1 MSTKKPNVLFI
12 LTDDQRFDTI
22 RALGNNEISTP
33 NLDRLVERGTA
44 FTNAHIPGGT
54 ASAVCMPS
62 RAMINSSRT
71 LFNLEQNGKEIP
83 ECDVTMCQAFRGAGY
98 SCHGIGKWHN
108 GTDSYTRSFTSGENI
123 FFGGM
128 WDHWNVP
135 VCDYRADGNYDCE
148 VPFVPNFSGN
158 QIPVH
163 VLADKIHP
171 GVHSTELFT
180 ESAVDFI
187 NSYDS
192 EEPFFVYLSYL
203 APHDPRT
210 MPEKYR
216 TMYKAEDITLPP
228 NFMEMPAFSFG
239 WADRGRDEAVASFPR
254 NPDEIKQHIADYY
267 AMISHID
274 DNVGRL
280 INALESKGILDD
292 TIIVFCGDNGLA
304 IGQHGLM
311 GKQNVY
317 EHSVHIPLL
326 ISGPRI
332 PAGLKLDQYVYLLDV
347 YPTLCD
353 LCDVEIPP
361 TVEGKSFSEM
371 FTDNE
376 LVTRE
381 DLYFAFQARIRGI
394 SDGKYKL
401 IEYRTDRLK
410 MTQLFDL
417 EKDPWETHNFYD
429 FNGYD
434 EIVARL
440 RKRML
445 EYRKEWNEDCHIYGR
460 QFWEQYEK
468 YEAAEVHGVDKPK
481 GTSMLN
487 QTKEW
492 SKSKKN

>member
-1 MSTKKPNVLFI
+1 MSSKRPNVLFI
-12 LTDDQRFDTI
+12 LADDQRFDTI
-22 RALGNNEISTP
+22 HALGNNEISTP
-33 NLDRLVERGTA
+33 NLDRLVERGAA

-71 LFNLEQNGKEIP
+71 LFNLEQNGKDIP
-83 ECDVTMCQAFRGAGY
+83 QADTTMCQAFRNSGY
-98 SCHGIGKWHN
+98 ACYGIGKWHN
-108 GTDSYTRSFTSGENI
+108 GTESYTRSFSGGSNI

-135 VCDYRADGNYDCE
+135 VCDYRRDGNYDCE
-148 VPFVPNFSGN
+148 IPFVPNFSGN

-163 VLADKIHP
+163 VLADKIHA

-180 ESAVDFI
+180 SSTIDFI
-187 NSYDS
+187 DGYDS
-192 EEPFFVYLSYL
+192 QDPFFLYLSFL

-210 MPEKYR
+210 MPEEFR
-216 TMYKAEDITLPP
+216 SMYKAEDITLPP

-254 NPDEIKQHIADYY
+254 TPDEIKQHIADYY

-274 DNVGRL
+274 FNIGK
-280 INALESKGILDD
+280 IMNALEARGILDD

-326 ISGPRI
+326 ISGPGI
-332 PAGLKLDQYVYLLDV
+332 EAGLKLERFVYLLDLF
-347 YPTLCD
+347 PTLCD
-353 LCDVEIPP
+353 LCGIDIPLS
-361 TVEGKSFSEM
+361 VEGKSFARM
-371 FTDNE
+371 FSDPCFT
-376 LVTRE
+376 TRN

-394 SDGKYKL
+394 TDGKYKL
-401 IEYRTDRLK
+401 IEYRTDKLK

-417 EKDPWETHNFYD
+417 EKDPWETHNYYD

-440 RKRML
+440 RRRMQD
-445 EYRKEWNEDCHIYGR
+445 YRVAWNEDAHIYGR

-468 YEAAEVHGVDKPK
+468 YEAAEVHGVDTPK
-481 GTSMLN
+481 GASMIK
-487 QTKEW
+487 QTKDW
-492 SKSKKN
+492 FKATKH

>member
-1 MSTKKPNVLFI
+1 MSNRRPNVVFI

-22 RALGNNEISTP
+22 HALGNDEISTP
-33 NLDRLVERGTA
+33 NLDRLVERGAA
-44 FTNAHIPGGT
+44 FTHAYIPGGT

-71 LFNLEQNGKEIP
+71 LFNLVQNGKEIP
-83 ECDVTMCQAFRGAGY
+83 ECDTTMCQTFRSAGY
-98 SCHGIGKWHN
+98 NCHGIGKWHN
-108 GTDSYTRSFTSGENI
+108 GTESYTRSFTSGDDI

-135 VCDYRADGNYDCE
+135 VCDYRSDGNYDCE
-148 VPFVPNFSGN
+148 IPFVPNFSGN

-163 VLADKIHP
+163 VLADKIHA
-171 GVHSTELFT
+171 GVHSTELF
-180 ESAVDFI
+180 SADAINFI
-187 NSYDS
+187 NGYNE
-192 EEPFFVYLSYL
+192 EEPFFLYLSYL

-216 TMYKAEDITLPP
+216 TMYKAEDITLSP

-274 DNVGRL
+274 DNVGK
-280 INALESKGILDD
+280 IIDSLESKGVLDN

-326 ISGPRI
+326 ISGPGI
-332 PAGLKLDQYVYLLDV
+332 DTGITIDKYVYLLDV
-347 YPTLCD
+347 FPTLCD
-353 LCDVEIPP
+353 LCGVNIPASA
-361 TVEGKSFSEM
+361 EGKSFAGM
-371 FTDNE
+371 FSNSE
-376 LVTRE
+376 LVTRN

-394 SDGKYKL
+394 ADGKYKL

-410 MTQLFDL
+410 LTQLFDL
-417 EKDPWETHNFYD
+417 EKDPWERYNFYD
-429 FNGYD
+429 FTGYD
-434 EIVARL
+434 EIVERL
-440 RKRML
+440 RKRMK
-445 EYRKEWNEDCHIYGR
+445 EYRAEWNEDSHIYGR

-481 GTSMLN
+481 GVSMIN

-492 SKSKKN
+492 SKSSK

>member
-1 MSTKKPNVLFI
+1 MSNRPNVVFI

-22 RALGNNEISTP
+22 HALGNNEISTP
-33 NLDRLVERGTA
+33 NLDRLARRGAA
-44 FTNAHIPGGT
+44 FTHAYIPGGT

-71 LFNLEQNGKEIP
+71 LFNLVQNGKEIP
-83 ECDVTMCQAFRGAGY
+83 ECDTTMCQAFSSAGY
-98 SCHGIGKWHN
+98 NCHGIGKWHN
-108 GTDSYTRSFTSGENI
+108 GTDSYTRSFSSGDDI

-148 VPFVPNFSGN
+148 IPFVPNFSGN

-163 VLADKIHP
+163 VLADKIHA
-171 GVHSTELFT
+171 GVHSTELF
-180 ESAVDFI
+180 SADAIDFI
-187 NSYDS
+187 NRYD
-192 EEPFFVYLSYL
+192 EENPFFLYLSYL

-216 TMYKAEDITLPP
+216 TMYKAEDITLPS

-274 DNVGRL
+274 DNVGKIIDTL
-280 INALESKGILDD
+280 DSKGILDN

-326 ISGPRI
+326 ISGPGIER
-332 PAGLKLDQYVYLLDV
+332 GSKLDKFVYLLDV

-353 LCDVEIPP
+353 LCGVEIPSG
-361 TVEGKSFSEM
+361 VEGKSFAGM
-371 FTDNE
+371 FSKND
-376 LVTRE
+376 LVTRH

-394 SDGKYKL
+394 TDGRYKL

-410 MTQLFDL
+410 LTQLFDL
-417 EKDPWETHNFYD
+417 EKDPWERFNFYD

-434 EIVARL
+434 EIVERL
-440 RKRML
+440 RKRMK
-445 EYRKEWNEDCHIYGR
+445 EYRAEWNEDSHIYGR

-481 GTSMLN
+481 GVSMIN

-492 SKSKKN
+492 SKSSK

>member
-1 MSTKKPNVLFI
+1 MSNRPNVVFI

-22 RALGNNEISTP
+22 HALGNNEISTP
-33 NLDRLVERGTA
+33 NLDKLVERGAA
-44 FTNAHIPGGT
+44 FTHAYIPGGT

-71 LFNLEQNGKEIP
+71 LFNLVQNGKEIP
-83 ECDVTMCQAFRGAGY
+83 KCDTTMCQAFRASGY
-98 SCHGIGKWHN
+98 NCHGIGKWHN
-108 GTDSYTRSFTSGENI
+108 GTESYTRSFSSGDDI

-135 VCDYRADGNYDCE
+135 VCNYRADGNYDCE
-148 VPFVPNFSGN
+148 IPFVPNFSGN

-163 VLADKIHP
+163 VLADKIHA
-171 GVHSTELFT
+171 GVHSTELF
-180 ESAVDFI
+180 SKDAINFI
-187 NSYDS
+187 NGYNDES
-192 EEPFFVYLSYL
+192 PFFLYLSYL

-254 NPDEIKQHIADYY
+254 DPNEIRQHIADYY

-274 DNVGRL
+274 DNVGKV
-280 INALESKGILDD
+280 IDALENKGILGN
-292 TIIVFCGDNGLA
+292 TIIVFSGDNGLA

-326 ISGPRI
+326 VSGPGIEPGARI
-332 PAGLKLDQYVYLLDV
+332 DNFVYLLDV
-347 YPTLCD
+347 YPTLCE
-353 LCDVEIPP
+353 LCDVEIPSG
-361 TVEGKSFSEM
+361 VEGKSFAGM
-371 FTDNE
+371 FTNSN
-376 LVTRE
+376 LVTRR

-394 SDGKYKL
+394 TDGKYKL
-401 IEYRTDRLK
+401 IEYRTDKLK
-410 MTQLFDL
+410 LTQLFDL
-417 EKDPWETHNFYD
+417 DKDPWERFNFYD

-434 EIVARL
+434 EIAERL
-440 RKRML
+440 RSRMK
-445 EYRKEWNEDCHIYGR
+445 EYRTEWNEDTHIYGR

-468 YEAAEVHGVDKPK
+468 YENAEVHGVDKPK
-481 GTSMLN
+481 GVSMIN

-492 SKSKKN
+492 SKSSK

>member
-1 MSTKKPNVLFI
+1 MSSKRPNVVFI

-22 RALGNNEISTP
+22 HALGNNEIGTP
-33 NLDRLVERGTA
+33 NLDRLVNRGAA
-44 FTNAHIPGGT
+44 FTHAYIPGGT

-71 LFNLEQNGKEIP
+71 LFNLIQNGKEIP
-83 ECDVTMCQAFRGAGY
+83 ECDTTMCQSFRDAGY
-98 SCHGIGKWHN
+98 NCHGIGKWHN
-108 GTDSYTRSFTSGENI
+108 GTESYTRSFSSGDDI

-148 VPFVPNFSGN
+148 IPFVPNFSGN

-163 VLADKIHP
+163 VLADKIHA
-171 GVHSTELFT
+171 GVHSTELF
-180 ESAVDFI
+180 SADAINFI
-187 NSYDS
+187 NDYNADN
-192 EEPFFVYLSYL
+192 PFFLYLSYL

-216 TMYKAEDITLPP
+216 TMYKAEHITLPQ

-254 NPDEIKQHIADYY
+254 DPNEIKQHIADYY

-274 DNVGRL
+274 DNVGK
-280 INALESKGILDD
+280 IIDALERKKILDD

-326 ISGPRI
+326 ISGPGI
-332 PAGLKLDQYVYLLDV
+332 PAGVKRDKYVYLLDV

-353 LCDVEIPP
+353 LCGVEIPSS
-361 TVEGKSFSEM
+361 VEGKSFATMFSNSE
-371 FTDNE
+371 FE
-376 LVTRE
+376 TRS

-394 SDGKYKL
+394 TDGKYKL

-417 EKDPWETHNFYD
+417 EKDPYERYNFYD

-434 EIVARL
+434 DIVERL
-440 RKRML
+440 RNRMK
-445 EYRKEWNEDCHIYGR
+445 EYRIEWNEDCHIYGR

-481 GTSMLN
+481 GVSMIN

-492 SKSKKN
+492 SKSK

>member
-1 MSTKKPNVLFI
+1 MSNKRPNVVFI

-22 RALGNNEISTP
+22 HALGNNEISTP
-33 NLDRLVERGTA
+33 NLDRLVNRGAA
-44 FTNAHIPGGT
+44 FTHAYIPGGT

-71 LFNLEQNGKEIP
+71 LFNLIQNGKEIP
-83 ECDVTMCQAFRGAGY
+83 ECDNTMCQSFRNAGY
-98 SCHGIGKWHN
+98 NCHGIGKWHN
-108 GTDSYTRSFTSGENI
+108 GTESYTRSFSSGDDI

-148 VPFVPNFSGN
+148 IPFVPNFSGN

-163 VLADKIHP
+163 VLADKIHA
-171 GVHSTELFT
+171 GVHSTELF
-180 ESAVDFI
+180 SADAINFI
-187 NSYDS
+187 NDYN
-192 EEPFFVYLSYL
+192 ENEPFFLYLSYL

-216 TMYKAEDITLPP
+216 TMYKAEDITLPK

-254 NPDEIKQHIADYY
+254 DPNEIKQHIADYY

-274 DNVGRL
+274 DNVGK
-280 INALESKGILDD
+280 IIDALESKKILDD

-326 ISGPRI
+326 ISGPGI
-332 PAGLKLDQYVYLLDV
+332 PAGAKLDKYVYLLDV

-353 LCDVEIPP
+353 LCGVEIPSS
-361 TVEGKSFSEM
+361 VEGKSFAKMFSNSE
-371 FTDNE
+371 FE
-376 LVTRE
+376 TRS

-394 SDGKYKL
+394 TDGKYKL

-417 EKDPWETHNFYD
+417 EKDPYERYNFYD

-434 EIVARL
+434 EIVERL
-440 RKRML
+440 RNRMK
-445 EYRKEWNEDCHIYGR
+445 EYRLEWNEGSHIYGR

-481 GTSMLN
+481 GVSMIN

-492 SKSKKN
+492 SKSK

>member
-1 MSTKKPNVLFI
+1 MSPKRPNILFI

-22 RALGNNEISTP
+22 RALGNNEINTP
-33 NLDRLVERGTA
+33 NLDKLVERGVA
-44 FTNAHIPGGT
+44 FTHAYIPGGT

-71 LFNLEQNGKEIP
+71 LFNLVQNGKEIP
-83 ECDVTMCQAFRGAGY
+83 ECDTTMCETFRNAGY
-98 SCHGIGKWHN
+98 NCHGIGKWHN
-108 GTDSYTRSFTSGENI
+108 GTESYTRSFSSGDDI

-135 VCDYRADGNYDCE
+135 VCDYREDGNYDCE
-148 VPFVPNFSGN
+148 IPFVPNFSGN
-158 QIPVH
+158 QTPVH
-163 VLADKIHP
+163 VLADKIHA
-171 GVHSTELFT
+171 GVHSTELF
-180 ESAVDFI
+180 SADAIKFI
-187 NSYDS
+187 SNYDS
-192 EEPFFVYLSYL
+192 DAPFFLYLSYL

-228 NFMEMPAFSFG
+228 NFAEMPAFSFG

-254 NPDEIKQHIADYY
+254 DPNEIKQHIADYY

-274 DNVGRL
+274 DNVGKIL
-280 INALESKGILDD
+280 DTLEAKGILDD
-292 TIIVFCGDNGLA
+292 TLVVFCGDNGLA

-326 ISGPRI
+326 ISGPSI
-332 PAGLKLDQYVYLLDV
+332 PKSVKIDRYVYLLDV
-347 YPTLCD
+347 FPSLCD
-353 LCDVEIPP
+353 YCGIEIPES
-361 TVEGKSFSEM
+361 VEGKSFAPM
-371 FTDNE
+371 FENNDY
-376 LVTRE
+376 VTRT
-381 DLYFAFQARIRGI
+381 DMYYAFQARIRGI

-401 IEYRTDRLK
+401 IEYRTDKLK
-410 MTQLFDL
+410 FSQLFDI
-417 EKDPWETHNFYD
+417 ENDPWETRNFFD

-434 EIVARL
+434 EIVTRL
-440 RKRML
+440 RKRMQ
-445 EYRKEWNEDCHIYGR
+445 EYRKEWNEDNHIYGR

-468 YEAAEVHGVDKPK
+468 YESAEVHGVDKPK
-481 GTSMLN
+481 GVSMIN

-492 SKSKKN
+492 AKSK

>member
-1 MSTKKPNVLFI
+1 MSNNRPNVVFI

-22 RALGNNEISTP
+22 HALGNKEISTP
-33 NLDRLVERGTA
+33 NLDKLVERGAA
-44 FTNAHIPGGT
+44 FTHAYIPGGT

-83 ECDVTMCQAFRGAGY
+83 ECDTTMCQAFRNAGY
-98 SCHGIGKWHN
+98 NCHGIGKWHN
-108 GTDSYTRSFTSGENI
+108 GTESYTRSFSSGEDI

-135 VCDYRADGNYDCE
+135 VCDYRNDGNYDCE
-148 VPFVPNFSGN
+148 IPFVPNFSGN

-163 VLADKIHP
+163 VLADKIHA
-171 GVHSTELFT
+171 GVHSTELF
-180 ESAVDFI
+180 SADAINFI
-187 NSYDS
+187 SNYNEDQ
-192 EEPFFVYLSYL
+192 PFFLYLSYL

-254 NPDEIKQHIADYY
+254 DPNEIRQHIADYY

-274 DNVGRL
+274 DNVGRI
-280 INALESKGILDD
+280 INALESKGVLEN

-326 ISGPRI
+326 ISGPGI
-332 PAGLKLDQYVYLLDV
+332 SPDSKCNNYVYLLDV
-347 YPTLCD
+347 FPTLCD
-353 LCDVEIPP
+353 LCGVKIPSS
-361 TVEGKSFSEM
+361 VEGKSFAKM
-371 FTDNE
+371 FSHPE
-376 LVTRE
+376 FETRS

-394 SDGKYKL
+394 TDGKYKL

-417 EKDPWETHNFYD
+417 EKDPCEIYNFYD

-434 EIVARL
+434 EIVESL
-440 RKRML
+440 RKRMKG
-445 EYRKEWNEDCHIYGR
+445 YRAEWNEDNHIYGR

-481 GTSMLN
+481 GVSMLN

-492 SKSKKN
+492 SKSK

>member
-1 MSTKKPNVLFI
+1 MSSKRPNVVFI

-22 RALGNNEISTP
+22 HALGNNEIGTP
-33 NLDRLVERGTA
+33 NLDRLVNRGAA
-44 FTNAHIPGGT
+44 FTHAYIPGGT

-71 LFNLEQNGKEIP
+71 LFNLIQNGKEIP
-83 ECDVTMCQAFRGAGY
+83 ECDTTMCQSFRDAGY
-98 SCHGIGKWHN
+98 NCHGIGKWHN
-108 GTDSYTRSFTSGENI
+108 GTESYTRSFSSGDDI

-148 VPFVPNFSGN
+148 IPFVPNFSGN

-163 VLADKIHP
+163 VLADKIHA
-171 GVHSTELFT
+171 GVHSTELF
-180 ESAVDFI
+180 SADAINFI
-187 NSYDS
+187 NDYNADN
-192 EEPFFVYLSYL
+192 PFFLYLSYL

-216 TMYKAEDITLPP
+216 TMYKAEHITLPQ

-254 NPDEIKQHIADYY
+254 DPNEIKQHIADYY

-274 DNVGRL
+274 DNVGK
-280 INALESKGILDD
+280 IIDALERKKILDD

-326 ISGPRI
+326 ISGPGI
-332 PAGLKLDQYVYLLDV
+332 PAGVKRDKYVYLLDV

-353 LCDVEIPP
+353 LCGVEI
-361 TVEGKSFSEM
+361 
-371 FTDNE
+371 
-376 LVTRE
+376 
-381 DLYFAFQARIRGI
+381 
-394 SDGKYKL
+394 
-401 IEYRTDRLK
+401 
-410 MTQLFDL
+410 
-417 EKDPWETHNFYD
+417 
-429 FNGYD
+429 
-434 EIVARL
+434 L
-440 RKRML
+440 R
-445 EYRKEWNEDCHIYGR
+445 
-460 QFWEQYEK
+460 
-468 YEAAEVHGVDKPK
+468 
-481 GTSMLN
+481 
-487 QTKEW
+487 
-492 SKSKKN
+492 

>member
-1 MSTKKPNVLFI
+1 MSNKKPNVVFI

-22 RALGNNEISTP
+22 HALGNNEISTP
-33 NLDRLVERGTA
+33 NLDRLVSRGAA
-44 FTNAHIPGGT
+44 FTHAYIPGGT

-71 LFNLEQNGKEIP
+71 LFNLVQNGKEIP
-83 ECDVTMCQAFRGAGY
+83 QCDTTMGQSFSNAGY
-98 SCHGIGKWHN
+98 NCHGIGKWHN
-108 GTDSYTRSFTSGENI
+108 GTESYTRSFSSGDDI

-148 VPFVPNFSGN
+148 IPFVPNFSGN

-163 VLADKIHP
+163 VLADKIHA
-171 GVHSTELFT
+171 GVHSTELFST
-180 ESAVDFI
+180 DAINFI
-187 NSYDS
+187 NGYNEDK
-192 EEPFFVYLSYL
+192 PFILYLSYL

-216 TMYKAEDITLPP
+216 TMYKAEDITLTP

-254 NPDEIKQHIADYY
+254 DPQEIKQHIADYY

-274 DNVGRL
+274 DNVGK
-280 INALESKGILDD
+280 IVDALENKNILDD

-304 IGQHGLM
+304 IGQHGLL
-311 GKQNVY
+311 GKQSVY

-326 ISGPRI
+326 ISGPGI
-332 PAGLKLDQYVYLLDV
+332 APDTKLNQYVYLLDV
-347 YPTLCD
+347 YPTLCE
-353 LCDVEIPP
+353 LCGVEIPAS
-361 TVEGKSFSEM
+361 VEGKSFAKMFSDSE
-371 FTDNE
+371 F
-376 LVTRE
+376 VTRS

-394 SDGKYKL
+394 ADGKYKL
-401 IEYRTDRLK
+401 IEYRTDKLK
-410 MTQLFDL
+410 LTQLFDL
-417 EKDPWETHNFYD
+417 EKDPWERHNFYD

-434 EIVARL
+434 KIVERL
-440 RKRML
+440 RTRMK
-445 EYRKEWNEDCHIYGR
+445 EYRNEWNEDCHIYGR

-468 YEAAEVHGVDKPK
+468 YEAAEVHGVDMPK
-481 GTSMLN
+481 GVSMIN

-492 SKSKKN
+492 SKAK

>member
-1 MSTKKPNVLFI
+1 MNNKRPNVIFI
-12 LTDDQRFDTI
+12 LADDQRFDTI
-22 RALGNNEISTP
+22 HALGNNEIKTP
-33 NLDRLVERGTA
+33 NLDKLVERGTA

-71 LFNLEQNGKEIP
+71 LFNLQQNGKEIP
-83 ECDVTMCQAFRGAGY
+83 VCDKTMCQAFKEDGY
-98 SCHGIGKWHN
+98 NCYGIGKWHN
-108 GTDSYTRSFTSGENI
+108 GTESFTRSFSGGEDI

-135 VCDYRADGNYDCE
+135 VCDYRHDGKYDCE
-148 VPFVPNFSGN
+148 IPFVPNFSAN
-158 QIPVH
+158 QVPVH

-171 GVHSTELFT
+171 GVHSTDLFSGDAIEYIDNY
-180 ESAVDFI
+180 ESE
-187 NSYDS
+187 S
-192 EEPFFVYLSYL
+192 PFFIYLSYL

-216 TMYKAEDITLPP
+216 TMYKASDITLPP

-254 NPDEIKQHIADYY
+254 DPNEIRQHIADYY

-274 DNVGRL
+274 ENVGNVL
-280 INALESKGILDD
+280 NALERKQLLDN
-292 TIIVFCGDNGLA
+292 TIIVFSGDNGLA

-317 EHSVHIPLL
+317 EHSVHIPLIL
-326 ISGPRI
+326 SGPGI
-332 PAGLKLDQYVYLLDV
+332 PKSVKLNQYVYLLDV

-353 LCDVEIPP
+353 LCNIAIPAS
-361 TVEGKSFSEM
+361 VEGKSFAKM
-371 FTDNE
+371 FNDNE
-376 LVTRE
+376 YITRE

-401 IEYRTDRLK
+401 IEYRTDKLK
-410 MTQLFDL
+410 LSQLFDL

-434 EIVARL
+434 QIIERL
-440 RKRML
+440 RSRMK
-445 EYRKEWNEDCHIYGR
+445 EYRIEWNEDSHIYGQ
-460 QFWEQYEK
+460 QFWSQYEK
-468 YEAAEVHGVDKPK
+468 YESAEVHGVDKPK
-481 GTSMLN
+481 GASMLN

-492 SKSKKN
+492 SKSSK

>member
-1 MSTKKPNVLFI
+1 MSNKRPNVVFI

-22 RALGNNEISTP
+22 HALGNNEISTP
-33 NLDRLVERGTA
+33 NLDRLVNRGA
-44 FTNAHIPGGT
+44 SFTHAYIPGGT

-71 LFNLEQNGKEIP
+71 LFNLVQNGKEIP
-83 ECDVTMCQAFRGAGY
+83 ERDTTMCQAFRNAGY
-98 SCHGIGKWHN
+98 NCHGIGKWHN
-108 GTDSYTRSFTSGENI
+108 GTESYTRSFSSGDDI

-148 VPFVPNFSGN
+148 IPFVPNFSGN

-163 VLADKIHP
+163 VLADKIHA
-171 GVHSTELFT
+171 GVHSTELF
-180 ESAVDFI
+180 SADAINFI
-187 NSYDS
+187 NDYD
-192 EEPFFVYLSYL
+192 EDNPFFLYLSYL

-216 TMYKAEDITLPP
+216 TMYTAENITLPK

-254 NPDEIKQHIADYY
+254 VPNEIKQHIADYY

-274 DNVGRL
+274 DNIGK
-280 INALESKGILDD
+280 IIDALENKNILDD

-326 ISGPRI
+326 VSGPGI
-332 PAGLKLDQYVYLLDV
+332 HAGEKIDKYVYLLDV

-353 LCDVEIPP
+353 LCGIEIPSSA
-361 TVEGKSFSEM
+361 EGKSFAKM
-371 FTDNE
+371 FSNPEFDA
-376 LVTRE
+376 RS

-394 SDGKYKL
+394 TDGKYKL
-401 IEYRTDRLK
+401 IEYRTDRL
-410 MTQLFDL
+410 
-417 EKDPWETHNFYD
+417 
-429 FNGYD
+429 
-434 EIVARL
+434 
-440 RKRML
+440 
-445 EYRKEWNEDCHIYGR
+445 
-460 QFWEQYEK
+460 
-468 YEAAEVHGVDKPK
+468 
-481 GTSMLN
+481 
-487 QTKEW
+487 
-492 SKSKKN
+492 

>member
-1 MSTKKPNVLFI
+1 MSNKKPNVLFI

-22 RALGNNEISTP
+22 HDLGNEEISTP
-33 NLDRLVERGTA
+33 NLDRLVSRGVS
-44 FTNAHIPGGT
+44 FTHAYIPGGT

-71 LFNLEQNGKEIP
+71 LFNLVQNGKEIP
-83 ECDVTMCQAFRGAGY
+83 TCDTTMCQAFRAAGY
-98 SCHGIGKWHN
+98 NCHGIGKWHN
-108 GTDSYTRSFTSGENI
+108 GTESYTRSFSSGEDI

-135 VCDYRADGNYDCE
+135 VCDYREDGNYDCE
-148 VPFVPNFSGN
+148 IPFVPNFSGN
-158 QIPVH
+158 QTPVH
-163 VLADKIHP
+163 VLADKIHA
-171 GVHSTELFT
+171 GVHSTELF
-180 ESAVDFI
+180 SSDAISFI
-187 NSYDS
+187 NNYDS
-192 EEPFFVYLSYL
+192 DEPFFLYLSYL

-216 TMYKAEDITLPP
+216 TMYKAEDISLPP
-228 NFMEMPAFSFG
+228 NFSEMPAFSFG

-274 DNVGRL
+274 DNVGR
-280 INALESKGILDD
+280 IIDALEAKRILDD

-326 ISGPRI
+326 ISGPGI
-332 PAGLKLDQYVYLLDV
+332 PENEKIDQFVYLLDV
-347 YPTLCD
+347 FPSLC
-353 LCDVEIPP
+353 EICNVSIPQS
-361 TVEGKSFSEM
+361 VEGKSFAKMIYDRSY
-371 FTDNE
+371 
-376 LVTRE
+376 VTRT

-401 IEYRTDRLK
+401 IEYRTDKLK
-410 MTQLFDL
+410 LTQLYDI
-417 EKDPWETHNFYD
+417 ENDPWETRNFYD

-434 EIVARL
+434 EIVARM

-445 EYRKEWNEDCHIYGR
+445 EYRKEWNEDSHIYGQ

-468 YEAAEVHGVDKPK
+468 YETAEVHGVDKPK
-481 GTSMLN
+481 GISMIN
-487 QTKEW
+487 QTREW
-492 SKSKKN
+492 SKSK

>member
-1 MSTKKPNVLFI
+1 MSTQRPNVLFI
-12 LTDDQRFDTI
+12 LADDQRFDTI
-22 RALGNNEISTP
+22 HALGNNEISTP

-83 ECDVTMCQAFRGAGY
+83 ECNTTMCQAFRDIGY

-135 VCDYRADGNYDCE
+135 VCDYRANGNYDCE

-187 NSYDS
+187 NNYAS

-216 TMYKAEDITLPP
+216 TMY
-228 NFMEMPAFSFG
+228 
-239 WADRGRDEAVASFPR
+239 EAVASFPR
-254 NPDEIKQHIADYY
+254 NPNEIKQHIADYY

-274 DNVGRL
+274 DNVGKL
-280 INALESKGILDD
+280 IDALEAKGILDD

-326 ISGPRI
+326 ISGPQI
-332 PAGLKLDQYVYLLDV
+332 PSGLILDQYVYLLDV
-347 YPTLCD
+347 YPTLCN
-353 LCDVEIPP
+353 LCGVEIPS
-361 TVEGKSFSEM
+361 TVEGKSFAEM
-371 FTDNE
+371 FTDYD

-417 EKDPWETHNFYD
+417 EKDPWERHNFYD

-434 EIVARL
+434 EIVSRL
-440 RKRML
+440 RRRML
-445 EYRKEWNEDCHIYGR
+445 EYRAEWNEDCHIYGR
-460 QFWEQYEK
+460 QFWEQFEK

-481 GTSMLN
+481 GTSMIN

-492 SKSKKN
+492 SKSRKN

>member
-1 MSTKKPNVLFI
+1 MSSKRPNVVFI

-22 RALGNNEISTP
+22 HALGNNEISTP
-33 NLDRLVERGTA
+33 NLDRLVERGAA
-44 FTNAHIPGGT
+44 FTHAYIPGGT

-71 LFNLEQNGKEIP
+71 LFNLVQNGKEIP
-83 ECDVTMCQAFRGAGY
+83 ECDTTMCQAFRSAGY
-98 SCHGIGKWHN
+98 NCHGIGKWHN
-108 GTDSYTRSFTSGENI
+108 GTESYTRSFSSGEDI

-148 VPFVPNFSGN
+148 IPFVPNFSGN

-163 VLADKIHP
+163 VLADKIHA
-171 GVHSTELFT
+171 GVHSTELF
-180 ESAVDFI
+180 SADAIDYI
-187 NSYDS
+187 NNYN
-192 EEPFFVYLSYL
+192 EEDPFFLYLSYL

-216 TMYKAEDITLPP
+216 TMYKAEDITLPQ

-254 NPDEIKQHIADYY
+254 DPQEIRQHIADYY

-274 DNVGRL
+274 DNVGK
-280 INALESKGILDD
+280 IIDSLEQKGILDN
-292 TIIVFCGDNGLA
+292 TIIVFSGDNGLA

-326 ISGPRI
+326 ISGPGI
-332 PAGLKLDQYVYLLDV
+332 KADSKIGGFVYLLDV
-347 YPTLCD
+347 FPTLCE
-353 LCDVEIPP
+353 LCGVEIPSS
-361 TVEGKSFSEM
+361 TEGKSFGGM
-371 FTDNE
+371 FSNSG
-376 LVTRE
+376 LVTRS

-394 SDGKYKL
+394 TDGKYKL

-410 MTQLFDL
+410 LTQLFDL
-417 EKDPWETHNFYD
+417 DSDPYERYNFYD

-434 EIVARL
+434 EIAERL
-440 RKRML
+440 RKRMK
-445 EYRKEWNEDCHIYGR
+445 EYRAEWNEDSHIYGR

-481 GTSMLN
+481 GVSMLN

-492 SKSKKN
+492 SKSKK

>member
-1 MSTKKPNVLFI
+1 MSNRKPNVVFI

-22 RALGNNEISTP
+22 HALGNSEISTP
-33 NLDRLVERGTA
+33 NLDRLVERGA
-44 FTNAHIPGGT
+44 SFTHAYIPGGT

-71 LFNLEQNGKEIP
+71 LFNLVQNGKEIP
-83 ECDVTMCQAFRGAGY
+83 DCDTTMCQAFRSAGY
-98 SCHGIGKWHN
+98 NCHGIGKWHN
-108 GTDSYTRSFTSGENI
+108 GTESYTRSFSSGDDI

-135 VCDYRADGNYDCE
+135 VCDYKADGNYDCE
-148 VPFVPNFSGN
+148 IPFVPNFSGN

-163 VLADKIHP
+163 VLADKIHA
-171 GVHSTELFT
+171 GVHSTELF
-180 ESAVDFI
+180 SADAIDFI
-187 NSYDS
+187 SAYN
-192 EEPFFVYLSYL
+192 EEQPFFLYLSYL

-216 TMYKAEDITLPP
+216 TMYKAEDITLSP

-254 NPDEIKQHIADYY
+254 DPDEIKQHVADYY

-274 DNVGRL
+274 DNVGKI
-280 INALESKGILDD
+280 INTLEDKGILDN

-326 ISGPRI
+326 ISGPGIDASIKRD
-332 PAGLKLDQYVYLLDV
+332 GFVYLLDV

-353 LCDVEIPP
+353 LCGVEIPSSI
-361 TVEGKSFSEM
+361 EGKSFAGMFSEPE
-371 FTDNE
+371 F
-376 LVTRE
+376 LTRS

-394 SDGKYKL
+394 YDGKYKL
-401 IEYRTDRLK
+401 IEYRTDKLK
-410 MTQLFDL
+410 LTQLFDL
-417 EKDPWETHNFYD
+417 EKDPYERFNLYD

-434 EIVARL
+434 GIAERL
-440 RKRML
+440 RKRMK
-445 EYRKEWNEDCHIYGR
+445 EYRSEWNEDSHIYGR

-468 YEAAEVHGVDKPK
+468 YEEAEVHGVDKPK
-481 GTSMLN
+481 GVSMLN

-492 SKSKKN
+492 SKSTK